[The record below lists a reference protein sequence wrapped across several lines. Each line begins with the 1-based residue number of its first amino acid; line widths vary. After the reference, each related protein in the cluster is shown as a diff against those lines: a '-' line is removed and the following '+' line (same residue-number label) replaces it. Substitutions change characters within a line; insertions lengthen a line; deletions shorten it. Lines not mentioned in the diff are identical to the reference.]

1 MDSELAQ
8 VAAEIEQHV
17 AREGWDQPTRLFAIV
32 RTADVRQSDPNLLLH
47 EEHEYTSVEQDLSD
61 SPDDVEELLATLA
74 WPVEVV
80 GAAVVVERIVLP
92 QGAESDLPDDESV
105 VAVAA
110 NHPQRHDVRMVSA
123 VLRTG
128 ANVNAMRFKAHDD
141 DGSVAIAPDLVPQ
154 LNAAMLAT
162 FA

>member
-1 MDSELAQ
+1 MPVS
-8 VAAEIEQHV
+8 
-17 AREGWDQPTRLFAIV
+17 DQPQV
-32 RTADVRQSDPNLLLH
+32 
-47 EEHEYTSVEQDLSD
+47 
-61 SPDDVEELLATLA
+61 LLATLA